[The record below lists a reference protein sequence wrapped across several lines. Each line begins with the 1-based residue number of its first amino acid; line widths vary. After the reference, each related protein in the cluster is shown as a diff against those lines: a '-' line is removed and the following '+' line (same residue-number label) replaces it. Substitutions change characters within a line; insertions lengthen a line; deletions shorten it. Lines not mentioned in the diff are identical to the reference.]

1 MSDIHRILTAQEI
14 MTTDLV
20 TLDPEMSIFKAIRTL
35 VGHEISGAP
44 VVDQGGALLGVLS
57 ELDCLRILSSDE
69 FYAGQQEEAG
79 TVKHF
84 MTGAGR
90 TIPPELGIYAIAH
103 YFLTLP
109 IRRLPVVDEGVLIGL
124 VSRRDVLV
132 GIETMARERA
142 YSSPPADLIGLAR
155 SWSAI
160 KDR

>member
-1 MSDIHRILTAQEI
+1 MSDVHRILTAREI
-14 MTTDLV
+14 MATDLV

-44 VVDQGGALLGVLS
+44 VVAREGAILGVLS

-69 FYAGQQEEAG
+69 FYAGQQQEAG

-84 MTGAGR
+84 MTRAGR
-90 TIPPELGIYAIAH
+90 TIPPEIGIYAIAH

-109 IRRLPVVDEGVLIGL
+109 IRRLPVLEDGVLIGL
-124 VSRRDVLV
+124 VSRRDVLI
-132 GIETMARERA
+132 GIESMVRERA
-142 YSSPPADLIGLAR
+142 NPPPPADLIELAR
-155 SWSAI
+155 SWSAL